1 MNKII
6 LIAIILII
14 GLLGGVVYVKTSQ
27 PKEEKKNIAR
37 TIKIIAFGDSLT
49 AGYGVGEADNYPS
62 QLQALLMGDGYDVE
76 ILNRGIS
83 GETTAQGKERAQRIR
98 DEGADIILLGLGGN
112 DALQRRS
119 LDETRTN
126 LSTIIET
133 LQSGDTPPQVLLL
146 TMKVPLVA
154 GLTFGFSYKDDFEN
168 LYGELAE
175 KYQIIAVP
183 FLVSE
188 VLLSEKYG
196 LPDKIHL
203 NKEGYA
209 FLVSKYVAPA
219 VKKAIGNI
227 AE

>member
-1 MNKII
+1 MNKILFSTII
-6 LIAIILII
+6 LIA
-14 GLLGGVVYVKTSQ
+14 GLVGGVVYVKISQ
-27 PKEEKKNIAR
+27 PKEEKKIVAR
-37 TIKIIAFGDSLT
+37 TIKIVAFGDSLT
-49 AGYGVGEADNYPS
+49 AGYGVEESGKYPN
-62 QLQALLMGDGYDVE
+62 QLQALLTGEGYDVE
-76 ILNRGIS
+76 IVNRGIS

-112 DALQRRS
+112 DALQRRA

-133 LQSGDTPPQVLLL
+133 LQSGDTPPQILLL
-146 TMKVPLVA
+146 KMKVPLVA

-168 LYGELAE
+168 LYDELAE
-175 KYQIIAVP
+175 KYQITAVP

-196 LPDKIHL
+196 LSDKIHL

-209 FLVSKYVAPA
+209 LIVSKYVAPA
-219 VKKAIGNI
+219 VKKAIENI
-227 AE
+227 VE